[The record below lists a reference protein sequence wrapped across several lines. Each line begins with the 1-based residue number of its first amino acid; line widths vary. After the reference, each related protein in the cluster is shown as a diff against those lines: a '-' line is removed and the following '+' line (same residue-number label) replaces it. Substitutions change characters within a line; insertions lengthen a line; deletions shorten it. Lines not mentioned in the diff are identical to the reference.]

1 MPVLKNYDIEA
12 KRKDKKEPWSDW
24 TRTDN
29 YEEAVRYKEQIESLG
44 YDARIVE
51 RREDERN

>member
-1 MPVLKNYDIEA
+1 MHVLKNYDVDA
-12 KRKDKKEPWSDW
+12 KRKNQNKW
-24 TRTDN
+24 TNWTKTDS

-51 RREDERN
+51 RREG

>member
-12 KRKDKKEPWSDW
+12 KRKNSKNQWSNW
-24 TRTDN
+24 TKTDS

-44 YDARIVE
+44 YEARIVE
-51 RREDERN
+51 RREDND